1 MQDRSLR
8 RRVFAAPATFLRQFA
23 SAEPNGCHGGQADVG
38 ASELAA
44 TYPGIKHAY
53 EFVVPSYQWMVAR
66 FESTAG
72 RLQALQTAAVAIALG
87 VPTVGKAIRPDISFS
102 AAPFISAALLA
113 ALVLLLA
120 GVGRTYGAIAL
131 ANPMVLYT
139 KYLHLEEWEFKKNA
153 LYWAGEH
160 FQSNLVLV
168 NRKAR
173 LERWATGVLA
183 LEALMLLLW
192 LSGVL

>member
-1 MQDRSLR
+1 MTDRLEEEKS
-8 RRVFAAPATFLRQFA
+8 PADAWPGVRQ
-23 SAEPNGCHGGQADVG
+23 
-38 ASELAA
+38 
-44 TYPGIKHAY
+44 AY
-53 EFVVPSYQWMVAR
+53 DFVLPSYQWMVAR

-72 RLQALQTAAVAIALG
+72 RLQTLQTAAVAIALG

-102 AAPFISAALLA
+102 AAPFISAVALA
-113 ALVLLLA
+113 ALVLILA

-131 ANPMVLYT
+131 ANPKVLYT
-139 KYLHLEEWEFKKNA
+139 KYLHLAEWEFKKNA

-160 FQSNLVLV
+160 FQANLDLV

-173 LERWATGVLA
+173 LERWATGLLA